1 MNWYTLINSI
11 MEKEYYRN
19 CSDRV
24 DKVINELVKN
34 EISILRVIIPTLSS
48 YTLTTDYKKAIETEI
63 KNEYGNVIIFDEQY
77 DKWKQQGVMFL
88 NIKISDNNYYNEAF
102 GFDIFNFLK
111 NRMCLIYFVWNA
123 ELSKK
128 IKQWLGLT
136 DGNSGNKKTDKEK
149 RIIPTN
155 IVLTSGEP
163 IIRNRFIGN
172 KHFMLAN
179 HYLQQWHLNKINCV

>member
-34 EISILRVIIPTLSS
+34 EISNLRVIIPTLSS
-48 YTLTTDYKKAIETEI
+48 YALTTDYKKAIETEI

-128 IKQWLGLT
+128 IKQWIGLT

-163 IIRNRFIGN
+163 IIRNRFFGN
-172 KHFMLAN
+172 NHFMLAN
-179 HYLQQWHLNKINCV
+179 HYLQQWHLNKINWV